1 MLTSLIL
8 QLKASGEAKLPA
20 SLGRAIQAMLLDL
33 IARRDPAVA
42 SQLHA
47 DQGPRPYT
55 VSNLVLGQRKQ
66 GTLHLSPGQ
75 TGWLRVT
82 GLTAAV
88 SEQILAIAS
97 DPPAQLTLDKQP
109 LTVMGATLDPAE
121 HPWAGSISYQDLAA
135 PFLLGSEG
143 RPSPR
148 LGLEF
153 VAPTTFKSQGRW
165 LPLPLPELVFGSLLD
180 RWQAFAPIA
189 LHPETRR
196 FAAEAVALNRYRLRS
211 RGIPQKEGGL
221 RIGFTGRADFVALN
235 RDRYWLNILHLLAA
249 FSFFSGV
256 GYGTAA
262 GLGQCRVTSD
272 ELRVTSGEW

>member
-1 MLTSLIL
+1 
-8 QLKASGEAKLPA
+8 
-20 SLGRAIQAMLLDL
+20 
-33 IARRDPAVA
+33 
-42 SQLHA
+42 
-47 DQGPRPYT
+47 
-55 VSNLVLGQRKQ
+55 
-66 GTLHLSPGQ
+66 
-75 TGWLRVT
+75 
-82 GLTAAV
+82 
-88 SEQILAIAS
+88 
-97 DPPAQLTLDKQP
+97 
-109 LTVMGATLDPAE
+109 
-121 HPWAGSISYQDLAA
+121 
-135 PFLLGSEG
+135 
-143 RPSPR
+143 
-148 LGLEF
+148 LEF